1 MAFLP
6 IIILP
11 ELMKNVMYK
20 RSIDM
25 KKEITLHNIIAVVA
39 MLIAV
44 VVICFQMVVSTPA
57 RDGGMADNNKK
68 GTLEFCGGT
77 EGIADVACGR

>member
-1 MAFLP
+1 
-6 IIILP
+6 
-11 ELMKNVMYK
+11 
-20 RSIDM
+20 M

-44 VVICFQMVVSTPA
+44 VVICFQMVVSTPVGN
-57 RDGGMADNNKK
+57 GGLADNNSK